1 MGIAEVDELH
11 EEGDVEEDRLGVGE
25 AQGECLGE
33 ITLPQLDRRLLP
45 FTPGNEVGMEDLH
58 PQIEQVDGAE
68 VTHQG
73 KQQGGGTNEGS
84 NPQVGAEDEDGIAD
98 KDAEGG
104 AIARSYAPYG
114 GGTQHING
122 VGSRRNDDE
131 EESHQIGPDVDD
143 SQAFEH
149 VPSMAGDGPD
159 SGGRLSILIRQ
170 APSTRSDLPSTHLQH
185 ERLARR
191 SRATPAFAHFGYVQM
206 HRDRAW

>member
-25 AQGECLGE
+25 AQGEGLGE
-33 ITLPQLDRRLLP
+33 IALPQIHRRLLP
-45 FTPGNEVGMEDLH
+45 FAPGNEVGMEDLH

-68 VTHQG
+68 VAHQSE
-73 KQQGGGTNEGS
+73 QQGGGANEGGD
-84 NPQVGAEDEDGIAD
+84 PQVGAEDENGIAD
-98 KDAEGG
+98 ENPEGG
-104 AIARSYAPYG
+104 AIARPYAPHRG
-114 GGTQHING
+114 GAQHINR
-122 VGSRRNDDE
+122 VGARRYDDE
-131 EESHQIGPDVDD
+131 EEPHQIGPDVDD

-159 SGGRLSILIRQ
+159 SGGRLSILIRH
-170 APSTRSDLPSTHLQH
+170 APSTRSDLPSPHLQH